1 MPGVTEVATTERD
14 GSGLILLGQ
23 VAPVSALGW
32 TSQLPGGDATLT
44 AALTLPVTQ
53 RHAALRPGRLVKA
66 WRGGTVWEGTLA
78 EPTTQSGTWQI
89 TANGIGTYG
98 NNFQAAYSAWDGV
111 NGANVPSRIINEAVA
126 RGLLWA
132 TVPAGI
138 GVGPPLLDYQVQF
151 DSASKTLTEAL
162 NGLCAAGGLT
172 WEITRLGHKV
182 KFHALP
188 TAPTRLLLAPDPPGR
203 TVAGHYNG
211 LWVKYRTTVAAE
223 LPSPATREYINKRQ
237 ADRWGP
243 LEAYADYTAA
253 DPMTA
258 AWPNSRAGGFAA
270 GVLAKTPATSYTN
283 SFAVVPGQVLTLG
296 GVPVDL
302 GCERAGEVY
311 KVIGATQ
318 GWGGDDP
325 NAQIIFVGGGYQWDD
340 SAEAASIAPYN
351 IAGADLSSVM
361 QAMMPAPSPAPK

>member
-1 MPGVTEVATTERD
+1 MSEVATTERD

-23 VAPVSALGW
+23 VAPVAALGW

-44 AALTLPVTQ
+44 ATLTLPTAQ
-53 RHAALRPGRLVKA
+53 RHAAIRPGRLVKA

-78 EPTTQSGTWQI
+78 EPTTQSGTWQV

-98 NNFQAAYSAWDGV
+98 NNFQAAYSGGWGGA
-111 NGANVPSRIINEAVA
+111 NGADVPARVINEAVD
-126 RGLLWA
+126 RGLRWA
-132 TVPAGI
+132 KVPATI
-138 GVGPPLLDYQVQF
+138 GNGPPLLDFQVPF
-151 DSASKTLTEAL
+151 DSASKTLTEFL
-162 NGLCAAGGLT
+162 NGLGAAGGLT
-172 WEITRLGHKV
+172 WEITRLGHNV

-203 TVAGHYNG
+203 TVAGHYNA
-211 LWVKYRTTVAAE
+211 LWVKYRQNPGAVIHTDI
-223 LPSPATREYINKRQ
+223 YQNKRQ

-253 DPMTA
+253 DPMANTWA
-258 AWPNSRAGGFAA
+258 QGNRATTFAA

-325 NAQIIFVGGGYQWDD
+325 NAQITFVGGAYQWDD
-340 SAEAASIAPYN
+340 IAEAGSITPYQK
-351 IAGADLSSVM
+351 AGTDLSSVM
-361 QAMMPAPSPAPK
+361 QAMMPATSPAPK